1 MDDPPEKSHFVMDVS
16 KAPDDYK
23 SKYEAIG
30 GILSKI
36 VENFDLF
43 EQYKAR
49 RIMQSYLAGI
59 ESEYANQGLFTRL
72 KIATIDLARAQKCDL
87 IYSKATSQFSTR
99 ANLKLGFGSARV
111 LDYSTYQNEQ
121 GQRVFTGMSKTHQA
135 CTLTV
140 KDLRI

>member
-1 MDDPPEKSHFVMDVS
+1 MDVS

-30 GILSKI
+30 SILSKI
-36 VENFDLF
+36 VENYDLF
-43 EQYKAR
+43 EAYKAR

-59 ESEYANQGLFTRL
+59 EPEYANQGLFTRL
-72 KIATIDLARAQKCDL
+72 KLASIDLARSKNCDL

-99 ANLKLGFGSARV
+99 ANLKLGFHKARTI
-111 LDYSTYQNEQ
+111 DYSTHKNDQ
-121 GQRVFTGMSKTHQA
+121 GQRVFLGMSQTHQA

-140 KDLRI
+140 KDLRNS